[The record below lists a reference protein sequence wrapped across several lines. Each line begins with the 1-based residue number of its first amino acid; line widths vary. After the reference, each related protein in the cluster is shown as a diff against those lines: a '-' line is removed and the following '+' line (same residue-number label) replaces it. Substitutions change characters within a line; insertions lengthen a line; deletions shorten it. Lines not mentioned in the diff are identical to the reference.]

1 MKQWLLTTA
10 SVLLLSQSVFAD
22 YEIFTGKSE
31 PFSHRQVAKKEVIFF
46 GELES
51 YNKSLEEIRSTM
63 AVHGAMGVINGLSNQ
78 SANLAKGLVGEG
90 LKAGATGLGIG
101 LLYGVLDPY
110 IMSFYAD
117 QQYAQVYKVTLRNGK
132 TVYMNRFF
140 VGDKHPALSEA
151 EIKSI
156 LGGTK

>member
-1 MKQWLLTTA
+1 MKQWFLTAA
-10 SVLLLSQSVFAD
+10 SVLLLSQSVWAD

-31 PFSHRQVAKKEVIFF
+31 PFRHRQVSKKEVIFF

-51 YNKSLEEIRSTM
+51 YRKSLEEIQNAM
-63 AVHGAMGVINGLSNQ
+63 KAHGTMGVINGLSNQ

-90 LKAGATGLGIG
+90 MKAGVTGLGIG
-101 LLYGVLDPY
+101 LLYGALDPY

-117 QQYAQVYKVTLRNGK
+117 QQYVQVYKITLKNGK

-140 VGDKHPALSEA
+140 IGDKHPSLTEL

-156 LGGTK
+156 LGGK